1 MQETNESSM
10 EKSANSPSGLR
21 RIAFSF
27 VAFAVVAAS
36 LILMFTVERPKVPH
50 DAIQSIKSELAHI
63 APPPSAEQIG
73 QPSFKSKSGAAL
85 AEARYR
91 SNDSSESILVHYR
104 SALRSNGW
112 TKHSK
117 LEAVWGSANGEKFCK
132 NSMMATVEFVGSP
145 TDQSRTFAFGISWNS
160 VSATECGGSR

>member
-1 MQETNESSM
+1 MQETSESSIR
-10 EKSANSPSGLR
+10 KSADPPSRFR

-27 VAFAVVAAS
+27 VACAIVAAS
-36 LILMFTVERPKVPH
+36 LILMSTVERPKVPH

-91 SNDSSESILVHYR
+91 SSDSSESILAHYR
-104 SALRSNGW
+104 TILRSNGW
-112 TKHSK
+112 TRHSK

-145 TDQSRTFAFGISWNS
+145 TDQAINFAFGISWNS
-160 VSATECGGSR
+160 ISATECGGSR